1 MSASPLPF
9 SIVLRFPAV
18 AISQAALEEALGLP
32 LGRFGPAR
40 TGTLNYAQ
48 INISEDGDVWASL
61 ITILNCIGSAIND
74 IVRAARIGCPW
85 ADVAI
90 ELSGGKLST
99 SIKVPSIVAK
109 SLGQWNI
116 DLEVSVYRTGPD

>member
-40 TGTLNYAQ
+40 TGTLSYAQ

-61 ITILNCIGSAIND
+61 ITILDCIGPAIND
-74 IVRAARIGCPW
+74 MVRAARIGCPW

-90 ELSGGKLST
+90 ELSEEKLST
-99 SIKVPSIVAK
+99 SIKVPSIVAR